1 MLEPLGAFPQEA
13 ELHIAAVVRE
23 SDALSVTV
31 RTTASTATCPSC
43 QQICGRVQSRYI
55 RHGDDL
61 PCSGLAV
68 HLQVQVRRF
77 RCLNARCA
85 RRIFSERVA
94 LLAEPYARRTTRLC
108 DVVRHLGFA
117 CGGEGGARLA
127 AKLGLSVS
135 AATVLRLLRRTPLP
149 AVGRRQGGG
158 GGGWA
163 WKEGGRHG
171 AVWCELPAERP
182 PPPPPGGAARSAP

>member
-55 RHGDDL
+55 RHVDDL

-94 LLAEPYARRTTRLC
+94 LLAEPYARRTARLC
-108 DVVRHLGFA
+108 DVVRPLRIGW
-117 CGGEGGARLA
+117 CGEGGARLA

-149 AVGRRQGGG
+149 AVWRLPGGG
-158 GGGWA
+158 VGGLGWKKGA
-163 WKEGGRHG
+163 RH
-171 AVWCELPAERP
+171 RP
-182 PPPPPGGAARSAP
+182 PFCDL